1 MTAKVFFMFLLYM
14 KKPVLST
21 RVLNKFMVR
30 EPIIELLKSNKKIGL
45 FVSGGLDS
53 GLLLYL
59 VHLLRKEH
67 QTDNEFK
74 IYTVGRP
81 NNSLFRTRRIVD
93 WVGEQFGVEYEIHQV
108 GTDKVHHTLQV
119 ISGLREAAN
128 DDIDVFILGDTKNP
142 NELPGGPNRRSMNL
156 HGVVQAQPWVGLTKD
171 HLVREI
177 INCNIP
183 HLMVIGHSCEHPDD
197 KPCGECW
204 HCDERALAFSKCGYP
219 DPQIPPRE
227 KYIFD
232 VNYVF

>member
-21 RVLNKFMVR
+21 RMLNKIMVR
-30 EPIIELLKSNKKIGL
+30 EPIIELLKANKKIGL

-59 VHLLRKEH
+59 VHLLRTEY

-74 IYTVGRP
+74 IYTVSRP
-81 NNSLFRTRRIVD
+81 NNSLVRTHGVVD
-93 WVGEQFGVEYEIHQV
+93 WVSKKFGVTYNIKQV

-128 DDIDVFILGDTKNP
+128 DDVDIFILGDTKNP
-142 NELPGGPNRRSMNL
+142 NELPNGPNRRSMNL
-156 HGVVQAQPWVGLTKD
+156 ARFAQPWVELTKD
-171 HLVREI
+171 YLVQEF
-177 INCNIP
+177 INCGVPELIA
-183 HLMVIGHSCEHPDD
+183 ITYSCEKPDE

-204 HCDERALAFSKCGYP
+204 HCDERALAFAKCGHP

>member
-1 MTAKVFFMFLLYM
+1 MFLLYM

-21 RVLNKFMVR
+21 RMLNKIMVR
-30 EPIIELLKSNKKIGL
+30 EPIIELLKANKKIGL

-74 IYTVGRP
+74 IYTVSRP
-81 NNSLFRTRRIVD
+81 NNSIQRTQKIVE
-93 WVGEQFGVEYEIHQV
+93 WVSSIFGVAYTIHQV
-108 GTDKVHHTLQV
+108 GTDKVHHTMQV

-142 NELPGGPNRRSMNL
+142 NELQGGPNRRSLNL
-156 HGVVQAQPWVGLTKD
+156 PKVHIVQPWVKLTKD
-171 HLVREI
+171 HLVQEI
-177 INCNIP
+177 INCNVP
-183 HLMVIGHSCEHPDD
+183 KLMVIGHSCEHPDE

-204 HCDERALAFSKCGYP
+204 HCDERALAFAKCGYP

-227 KYIFD
+227 RYIFD